1 MAEPNTAV
9 DREAPE
15 VLPSKAGSQTVEASA
30 GTDDDSVILWMLS
43 LSATRR
49 LEVAQG
55 FVDSVA
61 VLRNARR
68 A

>member
-1 MAEPNTAV
+1 MVEPITAV
-9 DREAPE
+9 DHEAPD
-15 VLPSKAGSQTVEASA
+15 VMPSKGGSQTVEAPA

-43 LSATRR
+43 LSTPLR
-49 LEVAQG
+49 LKVAQG
-55 FVDSVA
+55 FVESVA